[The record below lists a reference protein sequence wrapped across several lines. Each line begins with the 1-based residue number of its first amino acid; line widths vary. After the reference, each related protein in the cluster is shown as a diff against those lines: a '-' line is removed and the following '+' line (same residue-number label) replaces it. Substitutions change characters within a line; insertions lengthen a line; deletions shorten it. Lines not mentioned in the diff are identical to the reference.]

1 MYQEQNWERDPA
13 TLFLGTDMSFQ
24 FKQRKNGGREEEVCM
39 IGLSGQGVV
48 WLTVASILVMRGSLR
63 S

>member
-48 WLTVASILVMRGSLR
+48 
-63 S
+63 